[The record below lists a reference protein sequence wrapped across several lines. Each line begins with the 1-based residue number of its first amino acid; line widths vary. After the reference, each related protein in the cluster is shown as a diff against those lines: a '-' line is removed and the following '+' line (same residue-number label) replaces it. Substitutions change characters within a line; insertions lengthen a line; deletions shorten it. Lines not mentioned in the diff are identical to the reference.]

1 MTTYRSTRNVRRAPR
16 GRAMIAVAF
25 SGALLAGGGIFAT
38 TNAFAADETPSDDA
52 IAKACSGDGSALPS
66 GQILNTCTAQVTE
79 LGRKKKTTAVSSLFV
94 DNCNS
99 DNEAGIEGTGNYVQ
113 SSTWTIRGGAAGVQ
127 AGDGFVEGDVSLPV
141 TPGLTISGGSSYSQG
156 EESSQS
162 ITGTFPVPGRQKGQI
177 VYSQEYADLD
187 VTYTAVVASVSPG
200 QDAPSNDTFTVRA
213 RAEAPVKGARGG
225 ISAEVVGCD
234 QNFSS
239 PVGDVKFAR

>member
-1 MTTYRSTRNVRRAPR
+1 MASTYRQARTPSRRSR
-16 GRAMIAVAF
+16 GRATLAVAF

-38 TNAFAADETPSDDA
+38 TNAFAADEVPSNDA

-79 LGRKKKTTAVSSLFV
+79 LGRKRKTTAVSSLFV

-99 DNEAGIEGTGNYVQ
+99 DNEAGIEGTGSYAQ
-113 SSTWTIRGGAAGVQ
+113 SSTWTIEGG
-127 AGDGFVEGDVSLPV
+127 VSLQV

-156 EESSQS
+156 EETSQS
-162 ITGTFPVPGRQKGQI
+162 ITGTFPVPGRQKAQI

-187 VTYTAVVASVSPG
+187 ITYTAVIASVSPG
-200 QDAPSNDTFTVRA
+200 QDAPSNDTFTARA
-213 RAEAPVKGARGG
+213 LAEAPVKGARGG

-239 PVGDVKFAR
+239 PVGDVRFAR